1 MKKVATIL
9 IMLASCN
16 PSNVDKIYYTKNIKK
31 CIKNLE
37 VMEKWIE
44 QDYDRGDIPYWIGQN
59 YLLNVSHTKE
69 SLNKKY
75 KKYII
80 NDK

>member
-1 MKKVATIL
+1 
-9 IMLASCN
+9 
-16 PSNVDKIYYTKNIKK
+16 
-31 CIKNLE
+31 
-37 VMEKWIE
+37 MEKWIE
-44 QDYDRGDIPYWIGQN
+44 QDYDRGDIPYWIAQN